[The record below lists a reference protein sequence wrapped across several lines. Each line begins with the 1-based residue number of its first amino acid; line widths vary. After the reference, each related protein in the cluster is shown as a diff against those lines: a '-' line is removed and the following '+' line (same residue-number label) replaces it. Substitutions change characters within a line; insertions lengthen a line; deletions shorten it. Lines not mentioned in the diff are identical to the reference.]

1 MQVWK
6 KVGRL
11 RVNYRHADN
20 TFLTSDLSSL
30 SSKSFR
36 FVANVDGE
44 AQMTE
49 AETIEEAEAAAAV
62 FDELE
67 VAIWGCCS
75 QLLLWFPTEQ
85 WRLDEV
91 EVATAKIGESCK
103 IEKK

>member
-1 MQVWK
+1 MCKVFK
-6 KVGRL
+6 KKCSA
-11 RVNYRHADN
+11 HALITDMDN

-36 FVANVDGE
+36 LVANVDGE
-44 AQMTE
+44 AQMTAEVE
-49 AETIEEAEAAAAV
+49 A

-75 QLLLWFPTEQ
+75 LLWFPTEQ

-91 EVATAKIGESCK
+91 EVATPAAAAAKIVCESWKK
-103 IEKK
+103 IRVK

>member
-1 MQVWK
+1 M
-6 KVGRL
+6 
-11 RVNYRHADN
+11 DN

-36 FVANVDGE
+36 LVANVDGE
-44 AQMTE
+44 AQMTAEVE
-49 AETIEEAEAAAAV
+49 A

-75 QLLLWFPTEQ
+75 LLWFPTEQ

-91 EVATAKIGESCK
+91 EVATPAAAAAKIVCESWKKTEWSK
-103 IEKK
+103 IEFFFSTT